1 MKVNDKTTMKQK
13 HHAKNVVSIVIQRSI
28 LGINNSDY
36 SVVYYSHGLS
46 VCVRTCEYVCMRAC
60 VCTLLTSNIYL
71 LGNGPFVPS
80 FLKNPSKCC

>member
-36 SVVYYSHGLS
+36 SVVYHSHGLS
-46 VCVRTCEYVCMRAC
+46 VCVRTCEYVRAC
-60 VCTLLTSNIYL
+60 AL
-71 LGNGPFVPS
+71 F
-80 FLKNPSKCC
+80 